1 MEETVKKR
9 GRKKKEPQEVKC
21 VVLEEQVKKK
31 RGRKK
36 KWETTTFKNN
46 YIEDNQDEDT
56 FKFED
61 AFEIEEDY
69 SSSALSFGNLYIQ
82 VHDKEKEENTDIS
95 DFFTEDNKECNIIL
109 SSDEEDTCDTIKE
122 NVKNLNITI
131 WELTYLRLKTV

>member
-56 FKFED
+56 FNFED
-61 AFEIEEDY
+61 AFAIEEDY
-69 SSSALSFGNLYIQ
+69 SSSALSFGNLCIH

-95 DFFTEDNKECNIIL
+95 DFFYRT
-109 SSDEEDTCDTIKE
+109 
-122 NVKNLNITI
+122 
-131 WELTYLRLKTV
+131 